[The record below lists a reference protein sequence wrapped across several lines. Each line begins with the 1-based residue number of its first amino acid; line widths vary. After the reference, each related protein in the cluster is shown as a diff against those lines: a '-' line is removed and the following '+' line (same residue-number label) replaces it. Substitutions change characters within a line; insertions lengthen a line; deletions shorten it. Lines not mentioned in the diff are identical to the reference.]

1 MDRWVTVS
9 KRNAQVAELDDN
21 TGANI
26 DNIDDVDVDNDN
38 TYIEDD
44 DNVDEDNNNNID
56 EEESIIDEQD
66 EQPEEVR
73 EELLRQKVNKG
84 GVTISRV
91 LQEGTSSSASR
102 ARKQQKLKNTRQNKV
117 SGSHD
122 YGSRE
127 EVIKRHKENN
137 RDTPDPRDD
146 NPIRND
152 KTLITKI
159 LNGIM
164 VLYCTVCKTHVNAN
178 KRATAVHLLSGGKPR
193 DTRGHIYNM
202 NKFKSEETIEMKL
215 SRSFEKWFKN
225 NDNVAGIKNV
235 GIENNLFRIQAVY
248 HFLKAGIPLS
258 GIDSL
263 RTWLEEGFDKKLVV
277 SNRLR
282 SFIPVIASSEDD
294 SIKAL
299 IKECVYC
306 TVIFDGT
313 TRVDEILCIVFR
325 FVTTDF
331 KILHKLVSLKRYDS
345 CKSSEQLSQEDFKI
359 INNRYKIDPPCIVS
373 FQKDRA
379 SANEAIAGIVN

>member
-9 KRNAQVAELDDN
+9 KRNAQVAELDEGNDN

-26 DNIDDVDVDNDN
+26 DNIDDVDVDNDSS
-38 TYIEDD
+38 YIEDD
-44 DNVDEDNNNNID
+44 DNVDEDNNNNNID
-56 EEESIIDEQD
+56 EEENIIDEEE
-66 EQPEEVR
+66 EQPEQVR
-73 EELLRQKVNKG
+73 EELLRQKVTKG

-127 EVIKRHKENN
+127 EVIKRHKENK

-178 KRATAVHLLSGGKPR
+178 KRATAAHLLSGGKPR

-225 NDNVAGIKNV
+225 NDNVSGIKNV
-235 GIENNLFRIQAVY
+235 GTQNVMFRIQAVY

-277 SNRLR
+277 SNRLG

-299 IKECVYC
+299 YN
-306 TVIFDGT
+306 TF
-313 TRVDEILCIVFR
+313 
-325 FVTTDF
+325 
-331 KILHKLVSLKRYDS
+331 
-345 CKSSEQLSQEDFKI
+345 
-359 INNRYKIDPPCIVS
+359 
-373 FQKDRA
+373 
-379 SANEAIAGIVN
+379 